1 MSVICE
7 NPSSCFNALNLFAA
21 QSAASFSGMVQTW
34 SVAIVDAAAAS
45 KADFAASGAD
55 AVQWLNAVGS
65 WAQTQWS
72 LGSVQALESWMSLNI
87 VQKYAVFL
95 LADLLIVGLW
105 RLFTA
110 KQKQKQAQPQAQKQT
125 KTVDFALDQDNG
137 LRRSLRQRT
146 SFVPWSPP
154 LTVPKPATK
163 MAHGNGKPIR
173 LNGLNDGQMLYHDV
187 KTTQGVYDTRG
198 APYRDGFVHWKRRR
212 MTLHAFAIQHM
223 RDLIAA
229 GEFTGKASCTI
240 YQRPSAHGL
249 YAKSKKGAKVPISNF
264 C

>member
-21 QSAASFSGMVQTW
+21 QSAASFSGMVQAW

-45 KADFAASGAD
+45 KADFAASAAD
-55 AVQWLNAVGS
+55 AVQWLNTAGA

-72 LGSVQALESWMSLNI
+72 VGGAQALDSWMSLNL

-95 LADLLIVGLW
+95 LAEVLLVGLW
-105 RLFTA
+105 RLFTT
-110 KQKQKQAQPQAQKQT
+110 KQKQAQKEAQTQP

-163 MAHGNGKPIR
+163 MAHGNGKPVR
-173 LNGLNDGQMLYHDV
+173 LTGLNNGQMLYHDV
-187 KTTQGVYDTRG
+187 KTTQGVYDTRA
-198 APYRDGFVHWKRRR
+198 APYRDGFAYWKGRR
-212 MTLHAFAIQHM
+212 MTLHAFAVQHM
-223 RDLIAA
+223 RNLIAA

-249 YAKSKKGAKVPISNF
+249 YVKSKKGAKVPISNF

>member
-1 MSVICE
+1 
-7 NPSSCFNALNLFAA
+7 
-21 QSAASFSGMVQTW
+21 MVQTW
-34 SVAIVDAAAAS
+34 SVAVVDAAAAS
-45 KADFAASGAD
+45 KADFVASGAD
-55 AVQWLNAVGS
+55 AVQWLNAAGS
-65 WAQTQWS
+65 WAQNQWS
-72 LGSVQALESWMSLNI
+72 VGSVQALESWMSLNI

-110 KQKQKQAQPQAQKQT
+110 KQKQAQPQTQKHT
-125 KTVDFALDQDNG
+125 KTVDFALDKDNG

-146 SFVPWSPP
+146 SFVPWSPSHAA
-154 LTVPKPATK
+154 PKPSAK
-163 MAHGNGKPIR
+163 VARGNGKPVR
-173 LNGLNDGQMLYHDV
+173 LNGLNNGQMLYHDV
-187 KTTQGVYDTRG
+187 KTTKGVYDTRS
-198 APYRDGFVHWKRRR
+198 AAYTDGFVHWKRRR

-240 YQRPSAHGL
+240 YQRPTAHGL
-249 YAKSKKGAKVPISNF
+249 YVKSKKGAKVPISNF

>member
-1 MSVICE
+1 M
-7 NPSSCFNALNLFAA
+7 NPSTCFNAFNVFAA
-21 QSAASFSGMVQTW
+21 QSAATFGGMVQTW
-34 SVAIVDAAAAS
+34 SVAVVDLAAAS
-45 KADFAASGAD
+45 KADFAAAAAD
-55 AVQWLNAVGS
+55 AVQWLNTAGA

-72 LGSVQALESWMSLNI
+72 MGNTQALDSWMSLNL
-87 VQKYAVFL
+87 VQKYLVFL
-95 LADLLIVGLW
+95 LADLMIVGLW
-105 RLFTA
+105 RLFTG
-110 KQKQKQAQPQAQKQT
+110 AQTQKQT
-125 KTVDFALDQDNG
+125 YTQPKSVDFTFDKDNG

-163 MAHGNGKPIR
+163 VAYGNGKPIR
-173 LNGLNDGQMLYHDV
+173 LNGLNNGQMLYHDV
-187 KTTQGVYDTRG
+187 KTTQGVYDTRA

-223 RDLIAA
+223 RDLIAT
-229 GEFTGKASCTI
+229 GDFTGKASCTI